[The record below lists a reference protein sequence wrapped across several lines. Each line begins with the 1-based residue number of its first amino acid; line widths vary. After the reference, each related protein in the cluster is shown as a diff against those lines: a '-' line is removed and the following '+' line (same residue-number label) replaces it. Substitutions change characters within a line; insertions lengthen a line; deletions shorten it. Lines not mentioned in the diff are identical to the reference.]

1 MKYSVGYQITDV
13 RSYDG
18 KTYMEYIVQNKE
30 HISELY
36 FSWGD
41 IANGR
46 CSMLQNDELLPW
58 EAQQRQ
64 IRDLEYISKSGIA
77 LNLLLNANCYGVES
91 QSRSFSTK
99 SETQLIIFPKI
110 SDFRPLQRHR
120 RLSQNLY
127 IRILTA
133 SMFAHLSI

>member
-91 QSRSFSTK
+91 QSRSF
-99 SETQLIIFPKI
+99 FNKI
-110 SDFRPLQRHR
+110 GNTID
-120 RLSQNLY
+120 
-127 IRILTA
+127 
-133 SMFAHLSI
+133 

>member
-46 CSMLQNDELLPW
+46 CSMLQNDELLPVGSTTAANQRFGIYLKVGHR
-58 EAQQRQ
+58 AQPFAQRQ
-64 IRDLEYISKSGIA
+64 LLRRRKPIA
-77 LNLLLNANCYGVES
+77 KLF
-91 QSRSFSTK
+91 Q
-99 SETQLIIFPKI
+99 
-110 SDFRPLQRHR
+110 
-120 RLSQNLY
+120 QN
-127 IRILTA
+127 RK
-133 SMFAHLSI
+133 HN